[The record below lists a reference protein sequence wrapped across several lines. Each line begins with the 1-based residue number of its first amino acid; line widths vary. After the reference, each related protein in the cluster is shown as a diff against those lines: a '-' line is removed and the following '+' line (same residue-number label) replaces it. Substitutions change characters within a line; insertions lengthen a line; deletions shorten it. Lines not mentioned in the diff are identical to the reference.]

1 MPEFFCKLG
10 NASGEIIERTFE
22 ADNLKSLREDLER
35 REYLVFRIRRR
46 NPLFSL
52 LWPFGRGK
60 GKLRF
65 KEFLVFNQELEAL
78 VRAGLP
84 VMACLDILI
93 ERRKNPVLKKSLK
106 EVREA
111 VRSGASLSEAF
122 AAQGELYP
130 RIYSSSL
137 ASGEKS
143 GEISGVLRR
152 YINYNKTMLGLRK
165 KVGNALVYPA
175 VILLLAIG
183 LMGIMFYFVLPNF
196 QEFFEDFDAELPLIT
211 KILLGISEFFT
222 DNILMIL
229 SSLFGLLVLASYFKN
244 TAAGRVRIDAVKLRL
259 PFFGGIIH
267 KYCVARFSRTL
278 GTLVSGGIPLVSSI
292 EISAEA
298 VGNHVFQRQLDSV
311 ATKVREGEALWAS
324 LEGTALFPDL
334 VLEMVKVG
342 ESTGSLDEMLEN
354 IANFFDEEIDQ
365 DLSTL
370 VTLLEPAMLVSM
382 GLIVVGMLMAI
393 YLPLF
398 QSYSS
403 TRF

>member
-22 ADNLKSLREDLER
+22 ADDIKSLREDLER
-35 REYLVFRIRRR
+35 REYLVLRIRRK
-46 NPLFSL
+46 NPLISI
-52 LWPFGRGK
+52 LWPLGGRK
-60 GKLRF
+60 GKLKFR
-65 KEFLVFNQELEAL
+65 EFLVFNQELEAL

-93 ERRKNPVLKKSLK
+93 ERRKNPVLKKSLQ
-106 EVREA
+106 EVRVA
-111 VRSGASLSEAF
+111 VRGGASLSEAF
-122 AAQGELYP
+122 EAQGDLYP

-137 ASGEKS
+137 ASGERS
-143 GEISGVLRR
+143 GEIAGVLRR
-152 YINYNKTMLGLRK
+152 YIKYNKTMLALRK

-175 VILLLAIG
+175 VILLLAVA
-183 LMGIMFYFVLPNF
+183 LMGLMFYFVLPNF
-196 QEFFEDFDAELPLIT
+196 QDFFEDFDAELPLIT
-211 KILLGISEFFT
+211 KVLLGISEFFT
-222 DNILMIL
+222 GHILLIL
-229 SSLFGLLVLASYFKN
+229 GSLFGLLVFASYFKS
-244 TAAGRVRIDAVKLRL
+244 TSAGRLRIDAIKLRL
-259 PFFGGIIH
+259 PFFGRIIQ
-267 KYCVARFSRTL
+267 KYCVSRFSRTL
-278 GTLVSGGIPLVSSI
+278 GTLVSGGIPLVASI

-298 VGNHVFQRQLDSV
+298 VGNQVFQRQLNSV
-311 ATKVREGEALWAS
+311 ATKVREGETLWAS
-324 LEGTALFPDL
+324 LEGTGLFQDI

-354 IANFFDEEIDQ
+354 ISNFFDEEIDQ
-365 DLSTL
+365 DLSTV

-403 TRF
+403 TSH